1 MNEERR
7 RRKQIMNTDIERGVI
22 GSLLNH
28 PEKVGAVALNEE
40 WFGYED
46 YRLIYRAISETTG
59 QDILDVYGKYN
70 QLTKKAMDFRT
81 FKQIVDEAPA
91 VSQLNNDINL
101 MRKLAYKRELSVAI
115 KDYQAN
121 PFFENEEKIREILAK
136 SQTLEVA
143 DDGKLDDAFEELKEA
158 LNHPKPRGVKTF
170 KQLDTILGGGLYGSM
185 LLTIGARPSTGKT
198 AFSVNLAY
206 QAMTNDKDVEVDFFT
221 LEMNK
226 QEMLNRFIS
235 RMTGISSSTL
245 RTSANKISPVLK
257 TLINQSIE
265 RLAQSQLRVYDGLEA
280 LGEIVQTI
288 RKNAAR
294 AKQGKYMAIIDYI
307 GLVKV
312 PNVKERYIEVGEVTR
327 ELKRLTNEFNIP
339 IVALSQLSRGIENRN
354 DKTPVLSDLRESGSI
369 EQDSNVVAFLHRPE
383 SVGDDHIVQL
393 SIRKNREGEL
403 SDINFTFIGEEM
415 TFKEVEI

>member
-1 MNEERR
+1 
-7 RRKQIMNTDIERGVI
+7 MNTDIERGVI

-46 YRLIYRAISETTG
+46 YRLIYKAIKETAG
-59 QDILDVYGKYN
+59 HDLLDVYGKYN
-70 QLTKKAMDFRT
+70 QIAKKAMDFRT

-101 MRKLAYKRELSVAI
+101 MRKLAYKRELSIAI

-121 PFFENEEKIREILAK
+121 PFSENEERIREILAK
-136 SQTLEVA
+136 NQTLEA
-143 DDGKLDDAFEELKEA
+143 TDDGKLDEAVAELADALI
-158 LNHPKPRGVKTF
+158 HPKPRGIKTF
-170 KQLDTILGGGLYGSM
+170 TQLDKSLGGGLYGSM

-206 QAMTNDKDVEVDFFT
+206 QAMKNDKEVEVDFFT

-226 QEMLNRFIS
+226 QEMLNRFVS
-235 RMTGISSSTL
+235 RMTGVSSSTL
-245 RTSANKISPVLK
+245 RSNADKLNGILK
-257 TLINQSIE
+257 KLVNQSTSQL
-265 RLAQSQLRVYDGLEA
+265 LASKLRVYDGLET

-288 RKNAAR
+288 RKNASR

-383 SVGDDHIVQL
+383 SVGDDHVVQL

-403 SDINFTFIGEEM
+403 ADINFTFIGEEM
-415 TFKEVEI
+415 TFKEVAI

>member
-1 MNEERR
+1 
-7 RRKQIMNTDIERGVI
+7 MNTDIERGVI

-46 YRLIYRAISETTG
+46 YRLIYKAIKETAG
-59 QDILDVYGKYN
+59 HDLLDVYGKYN
-70 QLTKKAMDFRT
+70 QIAKKAMDFRT

-101 MRKLAYKRELSVAI
+101 MRKLAYKRELSIAI

-121 PFFENEEKIREILAK
+121 PFSENEERIREILAK
-136 SQTLEVA
+136 NQTLEA
-143 DDGKLDDAFEELKEA
+143 TDDGKLDEAAAELADALI
-158 LNHPKPRGVKTF
+158 HPKPRGIKTF
-170 KQLDTILGGGLYGSM
+170 TQLDKSLGGGLYGSM

-206 QAMTNDKDVEVDFFT
+206 QAMKNDKEVEVDFFT

-245 RTSANKISPVLK
+245 RSNADKLNDILK
-257 TLINQSIE
+257 KLVNQSTSQL
-265 RLAQSQLRVYDGLEA
+265 LASKLRVYDGLET
-280 LGEIVQTI
+280 LGEITQTI
-288 RKNAAR
+288 RKNASR

-383 SVGDDHIVQL
+383 SVGDDHVVQL

-403 SDINFTFIGEEM
+403 ADINFTFIGEEM
-415 TFKEVEI
+415 TFKEVTI

>member
-1 MNEERR
+1 
-7 RRKQIMNTDIERGVI
+7 MNTDIERGVI

-46 YRLIYRAISETTG
+46 YRLIYKAIKETTG
-59 QDILDVYGKYN
+59 HDILDVYGKYN

-91 VSQLNNDINL
+91 ASQLNNDINL
-101 MRKLAYKRELSVAI
+101 MRKLAYKRELSIAI

-121 PFFENEEKIREILAK
+121 PFSENEERIREILAK
-136 SQTLEVA
+136 NQTLEA
-143 DDGKLDDAFEELKEA
+143 TDDGKLDEAAAELADALI
-158 LNHPKPRGVKTF
+158 HPKPRGIKTF
-170 KQLDTILGGGLYGSM
+170 TQLDKSLGGGLYGSM

-206 QAMTNDKDVEVDFFT
+206 QAMKNDKEVEVDFFT

-226 QEMLNRFIS
+226 QEMLNRFVS
-235 RMTGISSSTL
+235 RMTGVSSSTL
-245 RTSANKISPVLK
+245 RSNADKLNGILK
-257 TLINQSIE
+257 KLVNQSTSQL
-265 RLAQSQLRVYDGLEA
+265 LASKLRVYDGLET

-288 RKNAAR
+288 RKNASR

-383 SVGDDHIVQL
+383 SVNDDHVVQL

-403 SDINFTFIGEEM
+403 ADINFTFIGEEM
-415 TFKEVEI
+415 TFKEVAI

>member
-1 MNEERR
+1 
-7 RRKQIMNTDIERGVI
+7 MNTDIERGVI

-46 YRLIYRAISETTG
+46 YRLIYRAIRETTG
-59 QDILDVYGKYN
+59 HDILDVYGKYN
-70 QLTKKAMDFRT
+70 QLTKKAMDFRA
-81 FKQIVDEAPA
+81 FKQIVNEAPA
-91 VSQLNNDINL
+91 VSQLNNDISL
-101 MRKLAYKRELSVAI
+101 MRKLAYKRELSSAI

-121 PFFENEEKIREILAK
+121 PFSENEEKIREILAK
-136 SQTLEVA
+136 NQTLEET
-143 DDGKLDDAFEELKEA
+143 DDGKLDEAVEELKDS
-158 LNHPKPRGVKTF
+158 LTHPKPRGISTF
-170 KQLDTILGGGLYGSM
+170 KKLDSVLGGGMYGSM
-185 LLTIGARPSTGKT
+185 LFTIGARPSTGKT

-206 QAMTNDKDVEVDFFT
+206 EAMMNDKDVEVDFFT

-235 RMTGISSSTL
+235 RMTGVSSSML
-245 RTSANKISPVLK
+245 RSKANELDNVVK
-257 TLINQSIE
+257 TLIDETAASL
-265 RLAQSQLRVYDGLEA
+265 LASKLRVYDGLEN
-280 LGEIVQTI
+280 LGEITQTI

-383 SVGDDHIVQL
+383 SVGDDHVVQL
-393 SIRKNREGEL
+393 AIRKNREGEL
-403 SDINFTFIGEEM
+403 ADINFTFIGEEM

>member
-1 MNEERR
+1 
-7 RRKQIMNTDIERGVI
+7 MNTEVEREVI
-22 GSLLNH
+22 GIFLNH
-28 PEKVGAVALNEE
+28 PEKVGSASLNEE

-46 YRLIYRAISETTG
+46 YRLIYKAIKETAG
-59 QDILDVYGKYN
+59 HDLLDVYGKYN
-70 QLTKKAMDFRT
+70 QLAKKAMNFRT

-91 VSQLNNDINL
+91 LSQLNNDINL
-101 MRKLAYKRELSVAI
+101 MRKLAYKRELSTAI

-121 PFFENEEKIREILAK
+121 PFSDNEEKIREILAK
-136 SQTLEVA
+136 NQTLETK
-143 DDGKLDDAFEELKEA
+143 DDGKLDEAVAELA
-158 LNHPKPRGVKTF
+158 DSLIHPKPRGIKTF
-170 KQLDTILGGGLYGSM
+170 TQLDNSLGGGLYGSM
-185 LLTIGARPSTGKT
+185 LFTIGARPSTGKT

-206 QAMTNDKDVEVDFFT
+206 QAIEKDKEVEVDFFT

-245 RTSANKISPVLK
+245 RSNANKLDDVLK
-257 TLINQSIE
+257 ELVKQSTM
-265 RLAQSQLRVYDGLEA
+265 RLLASKLRVYDGLET

-288 RKNAAR
+288 RKNASR
-294 AKQGKYMAIIDYI
+294 AKQGCYMAIIDYI

-312 PNVKERYIEVGEVTR
+312 PNVKERYLEVGEVTR

-383 SVGDDHIVQL
+383 SVGDDHVVQL
-393 SIRKNREGEL
+393 AIRKNREGEL
-403 SDINFTFIGEEM
+403 ADINFTFIGEEM
-415 TFKEVEI
+415 TFKEVAI

>member
-1 MNEERR
+1 
-7 RRKQIMNTDIERGVI
+7 MNTDIERGVI

-46 YRLIYRAISETTG
+46 YRLIYKATKETAG
-59 QDILDVYGKYN
+59 HDLLDVYGKYN
-70 QLTKKAMDFRT
+70 QLAKKAIDFRT

-115 KDYQAN
+115 KNYQAN
-121 PFFENEEKIREILAK
+121 PFSENEEKIREILSK
-136 SQTLEVA
+136 NQTLEET
-143 DDGKLDDAFEELKEA
+143 DDGKLDEAAAELADA
-158 LNHPKPRGVKTF
+158 LNHPKPRGIKTF
-170 KQLDTILGGGLYGSM
+170 TQLDRSLGGGLYGSM
-185 LLTIGARPSTGKT
+185 LLVIGARPSNGKT

-206 QAMTNDKDVEVDFFT
+206 EALTHDKEVEVDFFT

-226 QEMLNRFIS
+226 QEMLNRFVS

-245 RTSANKISPVLK
+245 RSNADKLNDILK
-257 TLINQSIE
+257 TLVNQST
-265 RLAQSQLRVYDGLEA
+265 RQLLASKLRVYDGMET

-288 RKNAAR
+288 RKNASR

-383 SVGDDHIVQL
+383 SIGDDHVVQL

-403 SDINFTFIGEEM
+403 ADINFTFIGEEM
-415 TFKEVEI
+415 TFKEVAI

>member
-1 MNEERR
+1 
-7 RRKQIMNTDIERGVI
+7 MNTDIERGVI

-46 YRLIYRAISETTG
+46 YRLIYKAIKETTG
-59 QDILDVYGKYN
+59 HDILDVYGKYN

-91 VSQLNNDINL
+91 ASQLNNDINL
-101 MRKLAYKRELSVAI
+101 MRKLAYKRELSIAI

-121 PFFENEEKIREILAK
+121 PFSENEERIREILAK
-136 SQTLEVA
+136 NQTLEA
-143 DDGKLDDAFEELKEA
+143 TDDGKLDEAAAELADALI
-158 LNHPKPRGVKTF
+158 HPKPRGIKTF
-170 KQLDTILGGGLYGSM
+170 MQLDKSLGGGMYGSM
-185 LLTIGARPSTGKT
+185 LFTIGARPSTGKT

-206 QAMTNDKDVEVDFFT
+206 EALTHDKDVEVDFFT

-226 QEMLNRFIS
+226 QEMLNRFVS
-235 RMTGISSSTL
+235 RMTGVSSSTL
-245 RTSANKISPVLK
+245 RSNANKLNDILK
-257 TLINQSIE
+257 TLVNQSTSQL
-265 RLAQSQLRVYDGLEA
+265 LASKLRVYDGLET
-280 LGEIVQTI
+280 LGEIVQTV
-288 RKNAAR
+288 RKNASR
-294 AKQGKYMAIIDYI
+294 AKPGKYMAIIDYI

-312 PNVKERYIEVGEVTR
+312 PNIKERYIEVGEVTR

-339 IVALSQLSRGIENRN
+339 IVALSQLSRGIENRQ
-354 DKTPVLSDLRESGSI
+354 DKRPQLSDLRESGSI

-383 SVGDDHIVQL
+383 SVGDDHVVQL

-403 SDINFTFIGEEM
+403 ADINFTFIGEEM
-415 TFKEVEI
+415 TFKEVAI

>member
-1 MNEERR
+1 
-7 RRKQIMNTDIERGVI
+7 MNTDIERGVI

-46 YRLIYRAISETTG
+46 YRLIYKAIKETAG
-59 QDILDVYGKYN
+59 HDLLDVYGKYN
-70 QLTKKAMDFRT
+70 QIAKKAMDFRT

-101 MRKLAYKRELSVAI
+101 MRKLAYKRELSLAI

-121 PFFENEEKIREILAK
+121 PFLENEEKIREILAK
-136 SQTLEVA
+136 SQTLETT
-143 DDGKLDDAFEELKEA
+143 DDGKLDDAVAELKDA
-158 LNHPKPRGVKTF
+158 LIHPKPRGIKTF
-170 KQLDTILGGGLYGSM
+170 TQLDKSLGGGLYGSM

-206 QAMTNDKDVEVDFFT
+206 QAMKNDKEVEVDFFT

-226 QEMLNRFIS
+226 QEMLNRFVS
-235 RMTGISSSTL
+235 RMTGVSSSTL
-245 RTSANKISPVLK
+245 RSNADKLNGILK
-257 TLINQSIE
+257 KLVNQSTSQL
-265 RLAQSQLRVYDGLEA
+265 LASELRVYDGLET

-288 RKNAAR
+288 RKNASR

-383 SVGDDHIVQL
+383 SVGDDHVVQL

-403 SDINFTFIGEEM
+403 ADINFTFIGEEM
-415 TFKEVEI
+415 TFKEVAI

>member
-1 MNEERR
+1 MSEERR

-46 YRLIYRAISETTG
+46 YRLIYRAIKETAG
-59 QDILDVYGKYN
+59 HDLLDVYGKYN
-70 QLTKKAMDFRT
+70 QIAKKAMDFRT
-81 FKQIVDEAPA
+81 FKQIVNEAPA

-101 MRKLAYKRELSVAI
+101 MRKLAYKRELSLAI

-121 PFFENEEKIREILAK
+121 PFSENEEKIREILAK
-136 SQTLEVA
+136 SQTLEVV
-143 DDGKLDDAFEELKEA
+143 DDGKLDEAIAELKDSM
-158 LNHPKPRGVKTF
+158 NHPKPRGVKTF
-170 KQLDTILGGGLYGSM
+170 NKLDFILGGGMYGSM
-185 LLTIGARPSTGKT
+185 LFTIGARPSTGKT

-206 QAMTNDKDVEVDFFT
+206 EALMNDKEVEVDFFT

-226 QEMLNRFIS
+226 QEMLNRFVS
-235 RMTGISSSTL
+235 RLTGVSSSTL
-245 RTSANKISPVLK
+245 RSNANKISPVLK

-265 RLAQSQLRVYDGLEA
+265 QLAQSKLRVYDGLET

-383 SVGDDHIVQL
+383 SVGDDHVVQL

-403 SDINFTFIGEEM
+403 ADINFTFIGEEM

>member
-1 MNEERR
+1 
-7 RRKQIMNTDIERGVI
+7 MNTDIERGVI

-46 YRLIYRAISETTG
+46 YRLIYRAIRETTG
-59 QDILDVYGKYN
+59 HDILDVYGKYN

-81 FKQIVDEAPA
+81 FKQIVNEAPA

-101 MRKLAYKRELSVAI
+101 MRKLAYKRELSSAI

-121 PFFENEEKIREILAK
+121 PFSENEEKIREILAK
-136 SQTLEVA
+136 NQTLEET
-143 DDGKLDDAFEELKEA
+143 DDGKLDEAVEELKDS
-158 LNHPKPRGVKTF
+158 LTHPKPRGISTF
-170 KQLDTILGGGLYGSM
+170 KKLDSVLGGGMYGSM
-185 LLTIGARPSTGKT
+185 LFTIGARPSTGKT

-206 QAMTNDKDVEVDFFT
+206 EALMNDKDVEVDFFT

-235 RMTGISSSTL
+235 RMTGVSSSML
-245 RTSANKISPVLK
+245 RSKANELDNVVK
-257 TLINQSIE
+257 TLIDETAASL
-265 RLAQSQLRVYDGLEA
+265 LASKLRVYDGLEN
-280 LGEIVQTI
+280 LGEITQTI

-294 AKQGKYMAIIDYI
+294 AQSGKYIAIVDYI

-383 SVGDDHIVQL
+383 SVGDDHVVQL

-403 SDINFTFIGEEM
+403 ADINFTFIGEEM

>member
-1 MNEERR
+1 
-7 RRKQIMNTDIERGVI
+7 MNTDIERGVI
-22 GSLLNH
+22 GSLLNY

-46 YRLIYRAISETTG
+46 YRLIYKAIKETAG
-59 QDILDVYGKYN
+59 HDLLDVYGKYN
-70 QLTKKAMDFRT
+70 QIAKKAMDFRT

-101 MRKLAYKRELSVAI
+101 MRKLAYKRELSIAI

-121 PFFENEEKIREILAK
+121 PFSENEERIREILAK
-136 SQTLEVA
+136 NQTLEA
-143 DDGKLDDAFEELKEA
+143 TDDGKLDEAAAELADALI
-158 LNHPKPRGVKTF
+158 HPKPRGIKTF
-170 KQLDTILGGGLYGSM
+170 TQLDKSLGGGLYGSM

-206 QAMTNDKDVEVDFFT
+206 QAMKNDKEVEVDFFT

-235 RMTGISSSTL
+235 RMIGISSSTL
-245 RTSANKISPVLK
+245 RSNADKLNDILKKLVKQSTSQL
-257 TLINQSIE
+257 
-265 RLAQSQLRVYDGLEA
+265 LASKLRVYDGIET

-288 RKNAAR
+288 RKNASR
-294 AKQGKYMAIIDYI
+294 AKQGKYMAIVDYI

-312 PNVKERYIEVGEVTR
+312 PNVKDRYIEVGEVTR

-339 IVALSQLSRGIENRN
+339 IVALSQLSRDIEKRN

-383 SVGDDHIVQL
+383 SVGDDHVVQL

-403 SDINFTFIGEEM
+403 ADINFTFIGEEM
-415 TFKEVEI
+415 TFKEVAI

>member
-1 MNEERR
+1 
-7 RRKQIMNTDIERGVI
+7 MNTDIERGVI

-46 YRLIYRAISETTG
+46 YRLIYKAIKETAG
-59 QDILDVYGKYN
+59 HDLLDVYGKYN
-70 QLTKKAMDFRT
+70 QIAKKAMDFRT

-101 MRKLAYKRELSVAI
+101 MRKLAYKRELSIAI

-121 PFFENEEKIREILAK
+121 PFSENEERIREILAK
-136 SQTLEVA
+136 NQTLEA
-143 DDGKLDDAFEELKEA
+143 TDDGKLDEAAAELVDALT
-158 LNHPKPRGVKTF
+158 NPKPRGIKTF
-170 KQLDTILGGGLYGSM
+170 TQLDKSLGGGLYGSM

-206 QAMTNDKDVEVDFFT
+206 QAMKNDKEVEVDFFT

-245 RTSANKISPVLK
+245 RSNADKLNDILK
-257 TLINQSIE
+257 KLVNQSTSQL
-265 RLAQSQLRVYDGLEA
+265 LASKLRVYDGLET
-280 LGEIVQTI
+280 LGGIVQTI
-288 RKNAAR
+288 RKNASR

-369 EQDSNVVAFLHRPE
+369 EQDSNVVAFLHLRD
-383 SVGDDHIVQL
+383 SVGDDHVVQL

-403 SDINFTFIGEEM
+403 ADSNFTIISEEM
-415 TFKEVEI
+415 TFKEVTI

>member
-1 MNEERR
+1 
-7 RRKQIMNTDIERGVI
+7 MNTDIERGVI

-46 YRLIYRAISETTG
+46 YRLIYRAIRETTG
-59 QDILDVYGKYN
+59 HDLLDVYGKYN
-70 QLTKKAMDFRT
+70 QIAKKAMDFRT
-81 FKQIVDEAPA
+81 FKQIVNEAPA

-121 PFFENEEKIREILAK
+121 PFSENEEKIREILAK
-136 SQTLEVA
+136 SQTLEVV
-143 DDGKLDDAFEELKEA
+143 DDGKLDDAFEELREA

-170 KQLDTILGGGLYGSM
+170 KQLDTILGGGMYGSM
-185 LLTIGARPSTGKT
+185 LFTIGARPSTGKT

-245 RTSANKISPVLK
+245 RSNANKISPILK
-257 TLINQSIE
+257 KLINQSIE
-265 RLAQSQLRVYDGLEA
+265 QLAQSKLRVYDGLET
-280 LGEIVQTI
+280 LGEITQTI

-294 AKQGKYMAIIDYI
+294 AKQGKYIAIIDYI

-383 SVGDDHIVQL
+383 SVSDDHVVQL
-393 SIRKNREGEL
+393 AIRKNREGEL
-403 SDINFTFIGEEM
+403 ADINFTFIGEEM
-415 TFKEVEI
+415 TFKEVAI